1 MTEGEAKN
9 KNDEKRAIPDYRE
22 HKVRVN
28 IALSK
33 KVLEGAKSE
42 NINISS
48 SCEEYLTYLLN
59 TFAWEKRGGLLT
71 YLSLFQSDRAILN
84 EEALTPV
91 SAKIIIE
98 LYDSLLYKIQ
108 LKLHEYLSSNTKYVP
123 VEVGKIKG
131 KYTAKHIAKNTDNK
145 SINKIDLTGSK
156 IFLTHEG
163 ISYNKDDKNYVFGDT
178 STKSRIRPKDVPYL
192 YDPKEILRN
201 AIISLSIAAKEN
213 KEKSQRLK
221 FAQDFLEAI
230 FKNSSYNS
238 SESGSE
244 TPLLRRIREDVEA
257 EERTIVNTN
266 YTSNPHEERKE
277 IITAV

>member
-1 MTEGEAKN
+1 MTESEAKN
-9 KNDEKRAIPDYRE
+9 KNDDKRAIPDYRE

-59 TFAWEKRGGLLT
+59 TFAWEKRTGVLT
-71 YLSLFQSDRAILN
+71 NVELFRHDKAVLN
-84 EEALTPV
+84 KEALTPI

-108 LKLHEYLSSNTKYVP
+108 LKLQEYLSSNAKNSP
-123 VEVGKIKG
+123 VEVGKIKE
-131 KYTAKHIAKNTDNK
+131 KSLAKFTDNT
-145 SINKIDLTGSK
+145 IDLTGSK
-156 IFLTHEG
+156 IFLTDEG
-163 ISYNKDDKNYVFGDT
+163 ITYNKDDKFYVFGDT
-178 STKSRIRPKDVPYL
+178 ATKSRIRPKDIRYL
-192 YDPKEILRN
+192 YDPKVILRN
-201 AIISLSIAAKEN
+201 AIISLDIAARFN

-244 TPLLRRIREDVEA
+244 TPLLRRIREDVEV
-257 EERTIVNTN
+257 EERMTVSANHA
-266 YTSNPHEERKE
+266 SDPREERKE
-277 IITAV
+277 TIAAV